1 MIIKSQS
8 LNAIREGKITLQFRK
23 WTRPSVKQG
32 TLLTTAIGQ
41 VEIQQIDVVTERQIT
56 DGDANAAG
64 FPKRDALLQS
74 LIKQN
79 DGEIYKIRVRYH
91 GEDPRIKLRSDVA
104 LSDAQY
110 QQLIKKL
117 QRLDAVSKEGPWTKD
132 TLVAISKYPK
142 VVSTEL
148 AAKLGHERMW
158 LKLNIRKLKNLGLTI
173 SHEVGY
179 EISPLGKAVL
189 LRL

>member
-1 MIIKSQS
+1 M
-8 LNAIREGKITLQFRK
+8 
-23 WTRPSVKQG
+23 
-32 TLLTTAIGQ
+32 
-41 VEIQQIDVVTERQIT
+41 EIQQIEVVTEQEIT
-56 DGDANAAG
+56 EGDANAAG
-64 FPKRDALLQS
+64 FVTRDALLKS
-74 LIKQN
+74 LTKHS

-104 LSDAQY
+104 LSDMQY

-117 QRLDAVSKEGPWTKD
+117 QRLDAVSKEGPWTKE
-132 TLVAISKYPK
+132 TLMAISKYPH

-148 AAKLGHERMW
+148 AAKLGRERMW

-189 LRL
+189 QQL